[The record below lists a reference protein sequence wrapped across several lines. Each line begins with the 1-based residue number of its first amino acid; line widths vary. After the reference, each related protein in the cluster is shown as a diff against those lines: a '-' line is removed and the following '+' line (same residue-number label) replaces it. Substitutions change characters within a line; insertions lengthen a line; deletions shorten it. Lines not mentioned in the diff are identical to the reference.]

1 MSPEALFAITFPVV
15 VPFWA
20 LMILAPWWRWTAR
33 IVRSPLIVVPP
44 LAICLAVMLPNFGL
58 FWSTYTNPSLAGLQT
73 LLGSPVGAAA
83 VWAHLITFDLFV
95 GRWMFLDA
103 RRRRIPALV
112 ESPVLF
118 FTILVSP
125 VGLAAHLVLR
135 QVLGREPSPEA
146 AASPAVGQPA
156 VG

>member
-15 VPFWA
+15 VPGWA
-20 LMILAPWWRWTAR
+20 LIILAPRWKTTTT

-44 LAICLAVMLPNFGL
+44 LAVCLAVMLPNFGL
-58 FWSTYTNPSLAGLQT
+58 FWSTYTNPSLAGLQG

-83 VWAHLITFDLFV
+83 IWAHLITFDLFV

-103 RRRRIPALV
+103 RRRRVPALV

-118 FTILVSP
+118 VTILVSP

-135 QVLGREPSPEA
+135 YLLGREPAPGVA
-146 AASPAVGQPA
+146 ARPAVAQP
-156 VG
+156 VGG